1 MKDKFAHLK
10 ETLENLPAQP
20 GVYKMQDGAGKI
32 LYIGKAKSLRSR
44 VRSYFQPA
52 AVHSPR
58 ISIMVGKVKS
68 IDLIVT
74 ASEVE
79 ALVLED
85 NLIKKVKPPYN
96 IDLKDGKN
104 YPYLKLTMDETYPRL
119 ILVRRVEKD
128 KGLYFGPYV
137 SAKSVRS
144 NMRLIQK
151 IFPLRQSRDNLD
163 NKPPRRPCL
172 NHQMGRCLAPCAGNV
187 SAEEYRTAVDEVI
200 LFLKGRNTQLAR
212 MLNKRMMAASEKQ
225 RYEIAAR
232 YRDQMEAIKR
242 LNDKQV
248 ITQTNLA
255 NQDIIAAYEEGGK
268 GIILILQARRGKVN
282 AERSFMFSQLDRL
295 DRAEALGAFIR
306 QFYTGGMEIPTTI
319 ITQETPEGAPALC
332 QWLSSRRGAKTQIVT
347 PVRGKLKKLLEM
359 AERNAKIRLRS
370 SLHTEESRLRALEDL
385 REIFGIEE
393 GVRVIE
399 GYDISNTGGASS
411 VGAMVT
417 FRDGAPSKADYRKY
431 RIRSVAGP
439 DDYASIAEVIKR
451 RFSRLI
457 SEDKPFADL
466 LIIDGGK
473 GHVKAAV
480 EAFAKIGVEAP
491 PMVGIAKGKSRDD
504 IETDQ
509 FFLPGEQAPMNISPS
524 SPGRLLMQQV
534 RDEAHRFAIS
544 YHRKLRGDRSMKSAL
559 DDIPGIGPKRKSA
572 LLRKFGSVKRI
583 RTASVADLQK
593 ALSVSEKTAK
603 KILEGL

>member
-1 MKDKFAHLK
+1 MKEKFPHLK
-10 ETLENLPAQP
+10 ETLENLPAEP
-20 GVYKMQDGAGKI
+20 GVYKMQDGSGKI

-44 VRSYFQPA
+44 VRSYFQPS

-58 ISIMVGKVKS
+58 ISIMVSKVKS
-68 IDLIVT
+68 VDLVVT

-85 NLIKKVKPPYN
+85 NLIKKEKPLYN

-104 YPYLKLTMDETYPRL
+104 YPYLKLTMEETYPRL

-137 SAKSVRS
+137 SGKSVRS

-187 SAEEYRTAVDEVI
+187 SGQEYRKVVDEVI
-200 LFLKGRNTQLAR
+200 LFLKGRNRELSQTLH
-212 MLNKRMMAASEKQ
+212 KRMIDASEKQ
-225 RYEIAAR
+225 LFEIAAR

-242 LNDKQV
+242 LNEKQI

-255 NQDIIAAYEEGGK
+255 NQDMIAAYEEGGK
-268 GIILILQARRGKVN
+268 GIILILQARRGKMN

-306 QFYTGGMEIPTTI
+306 QFYTGGMEIPATI
-319 ITQETPEGAPALC
+319 ITQEPPDGAPALC
-332 QWLSSRRGAKTQIVT
+332 QWLSSRREAKTRIVT
-347 PVRGKLKKLLEM
+347 PIRGRLKKLLEM

-370 SLHTEESRLRALEDL
+370 SLQTENSRIQALEDL
-385 REIFGIEE
+385 REIFGIDED
-393 GVRVIE
+393 VRIIE
-399 GYDISNTGGASS
+399 GYDISNTSGVAS
-411 VGAMVT
+411 VGSMVM

-431 RIRSVAGP
+431 KIRTVTAP
-439 DDYASIAEVIKR
+439 DDYASIAEVIER
-451 RFSRLI
+451 RFTRLVND
-457 SEDKPFADL
+457 DKPFADL
-466 LIIDGGK
+466 LVIDGGK
-473 GHVKAAV
+473 GHVKAAI
-480 EAFAKIGVEAP
+480 EAFERIGVEPP
-491 PMVGIAKGKSRDD
+491 PMVGIAKGKDRGD
-504 IETDQ
+504 IKTDQ
-509 FFLPGEQAPMNISPS
+509 FFLPGQREPVDITPS
-524 SPGRLLMQQV
+524 SPGRLLLQRV

-544 YHRKLRGDRSMKSAL
+544 YHRKVRSDRSMKSAL
-559 DDIPGIGPKRKSA
+559 DDIPGIGPKRKKA

-583 RTASVADLQK
+583 REAGVADLQE
-593 ALSVSEKTAK
+593 ALSISEKTAK
-603 KILEGL
+603 KIRESL